1 MDKRQP
7 DRPLYADEL
16 FERAQKLA
24 GTSSSAA
31 IAANTETIYA
41 LLILQRLLAQQAADP
56 VNNLTHI
63 IEITNSM
70 ANLAQS
76 IIII

>member
-1 MDKRQP
+1 MDKRQ
-7 DRPLYADEL
+7 DSPLFTDEL

-31 IAANTETIYA
+31 IAANTETLYA
-41 LLILQRLLAQQAADP
+41 MLVLQRILAQQAADP

-63 IEITNSM
+63 IEITNSI
-70 ANLAQS
+70 ANLGQS
-76 IIII
+76 IVII